1 MSAAVAL
8 VRNGREPEGAWTPAW
23 AAASPQVAPGASAGP
38 WTCLYLAR
46 QAPPGAQEGAPPAVA
61 FPTEGQRPQPDP
73 LLTILHHP
81 PGYSL
86 VTHIPAG
93 ARDIQIVE
101 RKKSADVL
109 GMSVW
114 PRRLPHRACG

>member
-1 MSAAVAL
+1 MRVRLPLHSAPHL
-8 VRNGREPEGAWTPAW
+8 
-23 AAASPQVAPGASAGP
+23 PGAREGGDP
-38 WTCLYLAR
+38 H
-46 QAPPGAQEGAPPAVA
+46 PGSFTIKSQW
-61 FPTEGQRPQPDP
+61 PQLDL
-73 LLTILHHP
+73 LLTIVSSP

-109 GMSVW
+109 GTYVRPGQLVVLQARSKMCGC
-114 PRRLPHRACG
+114 RRDT

>member
-1 MSAAVAL
+1 MQGCLS
-8 VRNGREPEGAWTPAW
+8 NPEG
-23 AAASPQVAPGASAGP
+23 
-38 WTCLYLAR
+38 
-46 QAPPGAQEGAPPAVA
+46 
-61 FPTEGQRPQPDP
+61 
-73 LLTILHHP
+73 LTVIHLP

-109 GMSVW
+109 GRCTASGGCLTELLVVGCCAW
-114 PRRLPHRACG
+114 RRRGT

>member
-1 MSAAVAL
+1 MGLGVDVHGGLPQPLTPRSTGRWGLPSQEVAAVA
-8 VRNGREPEGAWTPAW
+8 
-23 AAASPQVAPGASAGP
+23 
-38 WTCLYLAR
+38 
-46 QAPPGAQEGAPPAVA
+46 
-61 FPTEGQRPQPDP
+61 DP
-73 LLTILHHP
+73 LLALIPFP

-109 GMSVW
+109 GT
-114 PRRLPHRACG
+114 